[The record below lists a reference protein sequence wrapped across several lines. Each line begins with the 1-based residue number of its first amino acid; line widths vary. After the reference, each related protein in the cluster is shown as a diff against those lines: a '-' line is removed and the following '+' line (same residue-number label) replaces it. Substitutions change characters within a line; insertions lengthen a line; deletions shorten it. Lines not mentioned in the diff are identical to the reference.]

1 MKYFNKSNLTEIINF
16 GKMPM
21 ANNFLKDTKKRIY
34 TYDLKLGFNK
44 RFKLAQIYDFP
55 KPSKMFNN
63 NYAFISSTSN
73 DMRKHFKELSQKIKK
88 KKKKISLLEIGCN
101 DGVFLENFKDVR
113 HLGVEPSK
121 NVYQLSKKK
130 GLNVINSFFN
140 NKSIKKIENKYEK
153 FNIIFGS
160 NVICHIPN
168 QEELY
173 NSVSKILTNDG
184 YFIFEEPYLL
194 DMIKKTSY
202 DQLYDEHIYIF
213 SLSSVELIA
222 KKFGFYLFDAEK
234 IITHGGS
241 MRYYLSKK
249 KFKKTKRLINYLK
262 TEKKFQIHSINSLK
276 KFAIK
281 CKENKKKFFNKITNL
296 KDKNKIV
303 YGFGA
308 TSKSTTIL
316 NFCNIDKSHIKMIFD
331 NSKTKINKF
340 TPLTHIPIV
349 DSKKFFKTEIKYC
362 ILFAWNHHREIF
374 SKIKDFKNIR
384 WLTHINKSHFG
395 KYKKYFI

>member
-1 MKYFNKSNLTEIINF
+1 MNYFNKNNLTEVINF

-21 ANNFLKDTKKRIY
+21 ANDFLKDTKKKIF

-44 RFKLAQIYDFP
+44 KFRLAQIYNFP
-55 KPSKMFNN
+55 KPSKMFND

-73 DMRKHFKELSQKIKK
+73 DMKKHFQKLSKKIKRIK
-88 KKKKISLLEIGCN
+88 KEISLLEIGCN
-101 DGVFLENFKDVR
+101 DGVFLENFKEVR

-121 NVYQLSKKK
+121 NVYQLSKRK

-140 NKSIKKIENKYEK
+140 TKSVKQIENKYKK
-153 FNIIFGS
+153 FNVIFGS

-173 NSVSKILTNDG
+173 NSVSKILSSDG

-222 KKFGFYLFDAEK
+222 KNFGFHLFDAER

-249 KFKKTKRLINYLK
+249 KLKKTQRLTNYLK
-262 TEKKFQIHSINSLK
+262 IEKKFQIHTINSLK
-276 KFAIK
+276 RFAKK
-281 CKENKKKFFNKITNL
+281 CKENKEIFYNKI
-296 KDKNKIV
+296 KKIKNNNEVI

-316 NFCNIDKSHIKMIFD
+316 NFCNINKSHIKMIFD

-349 DSKKFFKTEIKYC
+349 NSKKFLKTEIKYC

-374 SKIKDFKNIR
+374 SKIKNSKNIQ

>member
-1 MKYFNKSNLTEIINF
+1 MKYFNRNKLTEVINF

-21 ANNFLKDTKKRIY
+21 ANNFTKNTKKKIF
-34 TYDLKLGFNK
+34 TYNLKLGFNK
-44 RFKLAQIYDFP
+44 KFKLAQIYDFP
-55 KPSKMFNN
+55 KPSHMFND
-63 NYAFISSTSN
+63 NYAFISSTSKY
-73 DMRKHFKELSQKIKK
+73 MTKHFQKLAYQIKK
-88 KKKKISLLEIGCN
+88 KKNDVSLLEIGSN
-101 DGVFLENFKDVR
+101 DGVFLQNFKNNK

-121 NVYQLSKKK
+121 NVYKLSKKK
-130 GLNVINSFFN
+130 GLNVVNSFFDN
-140 NKSIKKIENKYEK
+140 NLISKIKKQYKE
-153 FNIIFGS
+153 FTVVFGS

-173 NSVSKILTNDG
+173 NSVYKILSSDG

-213 SLSSVELIA
+213 SLTSVNLIA

-234 IITHGGS
+234 TITHGGS

-249 KFKKTKRLINYLK
+249 KKNKSKRLINLLK
-262 TEKKFQIHSINSLK
+262 TEKKYQINTINSLK
-276 KFAIK
+276 KFAKK
-281 CKENKKKFFNKITNL
+281 CIRNKKKFYDKILNL
-296 KDKNKIV
+296 KKRNEII

-316 NFCNIDKSHIKMIFD
+316 NFCNLNSDHIKSIFD

-340 TPLTHIPIV
+340 TPLTSIPII
-349 DSKKFFKTEIKYC
+349 DSKKFFKIKIKYC
-362 ILFAWNHHREIF
+362 ILFAWNHHKEIF
-374 SKIKDFKNIR
+374 SKIKNSKNIQ
-384 WLTHINKSHFG
+384 WLTHIDKNHFG
-395 KYKKYFI
+395 KYKKYFL

>member
-140 NKSIKKIENKYEK
+140 NK
-153 FNIIFGS
+153 
-160 NVICHIPN
+160 
-168 QEELY
+168 
-173 NSVSKILTNDG
+173 
-184 YFIFEEPYLL
+184 
-194 DMIKKTSY
+194 
-202 DQLYDEHIYIF
+202 
-213 SLSSVELIA
+213 
-222 KKFGFYLFDAEK
+222 
-234 IITHGGS
+234 
-241 MRYYLSKK
+241 
-249 KFKKTKRLINYLK
+249 
-262 TEKKFQIHSINSLK
+262 
-276 KFAIK
+276 
-281 CKENKKKFFNKITNL
+281 
-296 KDKNKIV
+296 
-303 YGFGA
+303 
-308 TSKSTTIL
+308 
-316 NFCNIDKSHIKMIFD
+316 
-331 NSKTKINKF
+331 
-340 TPLTHIPIV
+340 
-349 DSKKFFKTEIKYC
+349 
-362 ILFAWNHHREIF
+362 
-374 SKIKDFKNIR
+374 
-384 WLTHINKSHFG
+384 
-395 KYKKYFI
+395 

>member
-1 MKYFNKSNLTEIINF
+1 MNYFNKNNLTEVINF

-21 ANNFLKDTKKRIY
+21 ANDFLKDTKKKIF

-44 RFKLAQIYDFP
+44 KFRLAQIYNFP
-55 KPSKMFNN
+55 KPSKMFND

-73 DMRKHFKELSQKIKK
+73 DMKKHFQKLSKKIKRIK
-88 KKKKISLLEIGCN
+88 KEISLLEIGCN
-101 DGVFLENFKDVR
+101 DGVFLENFKEVR

-121 NVYQLSKKK
+121 NVYQLSKRK

-140 NKSIKKIENKYEK
+140 TKSVKQIENKYKK
-153 FNIIFGS
+153 FNVIFGS

-173 NSVSKILTNDG
+173 NSVSKILSSDG

-222 KKFGFYLFDAEK
+222 KNFGFHLFDAER

-249 KFKKTKRLINYLK
+249 KLKKTQRLTNYLK
-262 TEKKFQIHSINSLK
+262 IEKKFQIHTINSLK
-276 KFAIK
+276 KFAKK
-281 CKENKKKFFNKITNL
+281 CKENKEIFYNKI
-296 KDKNKIV
+296 KKIKNNNEVI

-316 NFCNIDKSHIKMIFD
+316 NFCNINKSHIKMIFD

-349 DSKKFFKTEIKYC
+349 NSKKFFKTEIKYC

-374 SKIKDFKNIR
+374 SKIKNSKNIQ

>member
-1 MKYFNKSNLTEIINF
+1 MNYFNKNNLTEVINF

-21 ANNFLKDTKKRIY
+21 ANDFLKDTKKKIF

-44 RFKLAQIYDFP
+44 KFRLAQIYNFP
-55 KPSKMFNN
+55 KPSKMFND

-73 DMRKHFKELSQKIKK
+73 DMKKHFQKLSKKIKRIK
-88 KKKKISLLEIGCN
+88 KEISLLEIGCN
-101 DGVFLENFKDVR
+101 DGVFLENFKEVR

-121 NVYQLSKKK
+121 NVYQLSKRK

-140 NKSIKKIENKYEK
+140 TKSVKQIENKYKK
-153 FNIIFGS
+153 FNVIFGS

-173 NSVSKILTNDG
+173 NSVSKILSSDG

-222 KKFGFYLFDAEK
+222 KNFGFHLFDAER

-249 KFKKTKRLINYLK
+249 KLKKTQRLTNYLK
-262 TEKKFQIHSINSLK
+262 IEKKFQIHTINSLK
-276 KFAIK
+276 RFAKK
-281 CKENKKKFFNKITNL
+281 CKENKEIFYNKI
-296 KDKNKIV
+296 KKIKNNNEVI

-316 NFCNIDKSHIKMIFD
+316 NFCNINKSHIKMIFD

-349 DSKKFFKTEIKYC
+349 NSKKFFKTEIKYC

-374 SKIKDFKNIR
+374 SKIKNSKNIQ

>member
-1 MKYFNKSNLTEIINF
+1 MNYFNKNNLTEIINF

-21 ANNFLKDTKKRIY
+21 ANDFLKDTKKKIF

-44 RFKLAQIYDFP
+44 KFRLAQIYNFP
-55 KPSKMFNN
+55 KPSKMFND

-73 DMRKHFKELSQKIKK
+73 DMKKHFQKLSKKIKRIK
-88 KKKKISLLEIGCN
+88 KEISLLEIGCN
-101 DGVFLENFKDVR
+101 DGVFLENFKEVR

-121 NVYQLSKKK
+121 NVYQLSKRK

-140 NKSIKKIENKYEK
+140 TKSVKQIENKYKK
-153 FNIIFGS
+153 FNVIFGS

-173 NSVSKILTNDG
+173 NSVSKILSSDG

-222 KKFGFYLFDAEK
+222 KNFGFHLFDAER

-249 KFKKTKRLINYLK
+249 KLKKTQRLTNYLK
-262 TEKKFQIHSINSLK
+262 IEKKFQIHTINSLK
-276 KFAIK
+276 KFAKK
-281 CKENKKKFFNKITNL
+281 CKENKEIFYNKI
-296 KDKNKIV
+296 KKIKNNNEVI

-316 NFCNIDKSHIKMIFD
+316 NFCNINKSHIKMIFD

-349 DSKKFFKTEIKYC
+349 NSKKFFKTEIKYC

-374 SKIKDFKNIR
+374 SKIKNSKNIQ